1 MKKQATQ
8 PITFTPSTT
17 ILANLAIASD
27 NPRANA
33 ESDCKIGDLAESI
46 ATLGLIQ
53 PLVVRN
59 KRGKEKEEFHIIAG
73 RRRFLALKSL
83 LDAGIVEPSHPI
95 SILLAIGNETDIAAA
110 AIADNE
116 AHIPFTQVETWNAVT
131 RMAKNHD
138 THARI
143 SSAIGVDPR
152 AIPQMIALANL
163 PQVALDAFTAGKI
176 NMSTLRDL
184 TRIQD
189 PETRTKTA
197 QGVVDGN
204 IYEYQIRNIIQQ
216 DRISPR
222 NPVILAIGMKA
233 YTDAGGT
240 VSTDLFAS
248 DHDYID
254 NLGLATSLY
263 LERIAKVDEA
273 AKAAGFTRYVM
284 HTRQTEDEFR
294 ERQFYRPDVEDGIES
309 DFFAINDELNP
320 PNVNSTQEEIEHFWS
335 EYTRAIQAAAT
346 LFSDEDRPHIIVT
359 NSSYSGYS
367 GHYDIIFAG
376 PQEETEETD
385 TPSISSNAQAP
396 KPVSIHAGLPNSR
409 AQADSQIASRLYALD
424 LAQAPQAAMIGF
436 LAASYFRLLN
446 ILPTDSFTDVEK
458 AKARKTYS
466 TEDTR
471 SLLNITSTLADS
483 RHGGD
488 LPEIMPQNVLD
499 ELNEACGHS
508 EASLIPFFSEQ
519 NAATRLAYFALIV
532 ANSVDATVAFS
543 GSVRSVAYE
552 TAAALAENFD
562 TNPTA
567 IWTPDETWFK
577 RLTSAQLRE
586 LIIELDVAP
595 ADPKAK
601 KKDLVQ
607 YAMEKAAEKRW
618 LPTTHQLAQIR
629 ATMNT
634 PAASSI
640 ADDVKGEEAPA
651 ESATRAANDAI
662 DVTEAA

>member
-1 MKKQATQ
+1 MKKPATQ
-8 PITFTPSTT
+8 TITFTSSTT

-27 NPRANA
+27 NPRAKA
-33 ESDCKIGDLAESI
+33 EFDCRIGDLAESI

-83 LDAGIVEPSHPI
+83 LDAGLVEPSHPI
-95 SILLAIGNETDIAAA
+95 SILLAVGNETDIAAA

-116 AHIPFTQVETWNAVT
+116 AHIPFTQVETWNAVA

-163 PQVALDAFTAGKI
+163 PKVALDAFTTGRVTI
-176 NMSTLRDL
+176 STLRDL

-197 QGVVDGN
+197 QGLVDGN
-204 IYEYQIRNIIQQ
+204 IYEYQMRNIIQQ

-222 NPVILAIGMKA
+222 NPLMLAIGMKA

-273 AKAAGFTRYVM
+273 TKAAGFTRFVM

-294 ERQFYRPDVEDGIES
+294 ERQFYRPDQEDGIENE
-309 DFFAINDELNP
+309 FFAINDELNP
-320 PNVNSTQEEIEHFWS
+320 PNVNSTQEEIDHFWS

-346 LFSDEDRPHIIVT
+346 LFSDDDRPHIVVT

-376 PQEETEETD
+376 PQEEGEETD
-385 TPSISSNAQAP
+385 APSVSSNTQAP
-396 KPVSIHAGLPNSR
+396 KSVSIHAGLPNSR

-446 ILPTDSFTDVEK
+446 ILPTDRFTDVEK

-466 TEDTR
+466 TEDAR
-471 SLLNITSTLADS
+471 SLLNITTTLADS

-488 LPEIMPQNVLD
+488 LPEIIPQSTLD
-499 ELNEACGHS
+499 ELNSVCGKS
-508 EASLIPFFSEQ
+508 EASLIPFFTEQ
-519 NAATRLAYFALIV
+519 SAATRLGYFALIV

-543 GSVRSVAYE
+543 GSLRGAAYE
-552 TAAALAENFD
+552 TAASLAENFD

-586 LIIELDVAP
+586 LISELDVVP

-601 KKDLVQ
+601 KADLVQ

-618 LPTTHQLAQIR
+618 LPTTHQLAKIR
-629 ATMNT
+629 EAMAK
-634 PAASSI
+634 PAEPVMPDEVEPDNDL
-640 ADDVKGEEAPA
+640 ADDENI
-651 ESATRAANDAI
+651 AANDEL
-662 DVTEAA
+662 EANQAA